1 MCLEKFGEKTN
12 VLSKSARITL
22 LCFFHTE
29 LLGYPKII
37 IENKRQ
43 KVSLWIFSSVSGYH
57 IILWYLKRKILWFHF
72 SCAYLC
78 LCDLLSFA
86 ALMSLS
92 QYWNL
97 DPFSENHP
105 LYLDKY
111 VMICL
116 SISEDLSIGNE
127 ILVSPKFPVESH
139 FPWASFLSEIS
150 VGTHTYCTL
159 LTFSWI
165 GFKEEE
171 VWDFHFC
178 GILRLLK
185 DWIHSVYHV
194 SFSYFYAD

>member
-1 MCLEKFGEKTN
+1 MVFKKKNT
-12 VLSKSARITL
+12 
-22 LCFFHTE
+22 
-29 LLGYPKII
+29 
-37 IENKRQ
+37 
-43 KVSLWIFSSVSGYH
+43 
-57 IILWYLKRKILWFHF
+57 
-72 SCAYLC
+72 
-78 LCDLLSFA
+78 LLSFFPCIFMLVWLSFA
-86 ALMSLS
+86 VLMSLS

-97 DPFSENHP
+97 DPFSEKHH
-105 LYLDKY
+105 LYPDKY

-116 SISEDLSIGNE
+116 SIIANE
-127 ILVSPKFPVESH
+127 ILVSPKFPVKSH

-178 GILRLLK
+178 GILC
-185 DWIHSVYHV
+185 IHSVYHV